1 MSFYP
6 KDLDE
11 ETLKQRVANDFFAK
25 FSYEPLKKV
34 DFTLT
39 HKDDALNTHYLL
51 WAEAKAGNEAD
62 IFESFVQLILTIG
75 VQKIHKDFA
84 IPEFLGAFDCEKI
97 AFLPYK
103 FIKDFLY
110 SGNFNWKKITPSDHK
125 SAEFQKMLT
134 ISKDILKDKNF
145 TFDYEKDNTELK
157 EFIKNSLAKSEF
169 NPIIIDADNFDA
181 CYLRW
186 CIKVLPSIDLKSEV
200 WKKARKQNI
209 ALEQDFFLADLIS
222 KDDITLNE
230 NLRILLQKRQ
240 DNELYYKIKTEK
252 SALFDGQFNILEIN
266 FSDKNAHHNF
276 WKLYERPPAE
286 KFWRE
291 IFERRDKITPQD
303 IMERKGAFFTP
314 PIWVKKA
321 QSYLEKALGKEW
333 QEEYYIWDCAAG
345 TGNLL
350 KGLTN
355 SSHIYAS
362 TLDLS
367 DVLIMKDLCE
377 FDRNDTSKKTE
388 EKLNLLENHIFQ
400 FDFLNDDF
408 SKLPKALQE
417 ILNDEKKREKLI
429 IFINPPYAE
438 ASSSKT
444 INDTQSKHKAG
455 VSGNKTNY
463 FALLGRGVN
472 EIFAQFF
479 IRIYKE
485 IPNCILASFST
496 LKYINSQNFTKFRQE
511 FRAKFLKGFIC
522 PADTFDNVKGE
533 FPIGFLIWDTKT
545 KSNLKEIQVDI
556 FENDGEFIGKKEFYS
571 GLPQSIK
578 KWISKFES
586 KGYNIGLMVSAAPDF
601 QHNQQLAIL
610 SQQQERYCFDI
621 TREFLVPF
629 CVYFAVRHAIEA
641 SWLNDRD
648 QFLYPNDK
656 WQDDAEFQNDCLA
669 FALFHGQNCI
679 STNLPLP
686 KSLPQGERLTFDSPS
701 LAEYLCLTQRSLDAR
716 TEPFYH
722 RWQ

>member
-1 MSFYP
+1 MN
-6 KDLDE
+6 KD
-11 ETLKQRVANDFFAK
+11 
-25 FSYEPLKKV
+25 S
-34 DFTLT
+34 
-39 HKDDALNTHYLL
+39 
-51 WAEAKAGNEAD
+51 
-62 IFESFVQLILTIG
+62 
-75 VQKIHKDFA
+75 
-84 IPEFLGAFDCEKI
+84 
-97 AFLPYK
+97 
-103 FIKDFLY
+103 
-110 SGNFNWKKITPSDHK
+110 
-125 SAEFQKMLT
+125 
-134 ISKDILKDKNF
+134 
-145 TFDYEKDNTELK
+145 TELK

-240 DNELYYKIKTEK
+240 DDELYYKIKTEK

-321 QSYLEKALGKEW
+321 QNYLEKALGKEW

-345 TGNLL
+345 MGNLL

-355 SSHIYAS
+355 SAHIYAS

-417 ILNDEKKREKLI
+417 ILNDEKKRKKLI

-438 ASSSKT
+438 AGSAKT
-444 INDTQSKHKAG
+444 QRGTGEHKAQ
-455 VSGNKTNY
+455 VAKETKIYDEYQPLISS
-463 FALLGRGVN
+463 ACN
-472 EIFAQFF
+472 ELFAQFF

-496 LKYINSQNFTKFRQE
+496 PKYLNFIKFRQE
-511 FRAKFLKGFIC
+511 FKAKFLKGFIV
-522 PADTFDNVKGE
+522 PAHTFDNVDSD
-533 FPIGFLIWDTKT
+533 FPIGFLIWDLSKHE
-545 KSNLKEIQVDI
+545 KMKKVSLELC
-556 FENDGEFIGKKEFYS
+556 GAEF
-571 GLPQSIK
+571 
-578 KWISKFES
+578 
-586 KGYNIGLMVSAAPDF
+586 KGVKN
-601 QHNQQLAIL
+601 
-610 SQQQERYCFDI
+610 
-621 TREFLVPF
+621 
-629 CVYFAVRHAIEA
+629 YFACENKANYITA
-641 SWLNDRD
+641 WL
-648 QFLYPNDK
+648 Q
-656 WQDDAEFQNDCLA
+656 Q
-669 FALFHGQNCI
+669 
-679 STNLPLP
+679 
-686 KSLPQGERLTFDSPS
+686 
-701 LAEYLCLTQRSLDAR
+701 
-716 TEPFYH
+716 
-722 RWQ
+722 